1 MYFFDSSACK
11 HVKTLKPS
19 ARGELEITDLIEI
32 YLSQNK
38 LALQRLDEN
47 IIWHDTGNAD
57 ALLTAAQK
65 VKRYEMENGIKV
77 GSYEIASYE
86 KGFINKEALLK
97 IAEKFI
103 KSDYGQYIKNIYLKD
118 KN

>member
-1 MYFFDSSACK
+1 MYFFDSSACEHAK
-11 HVKTLKPS
+11 KLKPS
-19 ARGELEITDLIEI
+19 ARGELEITDLIGI

-65 VKRYEMENGIKV
+65 VKK
-77 GSYEIASYE
+77 YEIE
-86 KGFINKEALLK
+86 NKVK
-97 IAEKFI
+97 VC
-103 KSDYGQYIKNIYLKD
+103 S
-118 KN
+118 